1 MGALTPRDGEDRWK
15 SIAQF
20 DGKLFTVVWMWR
32 DDVMRIISMRRSH
45 EQEERKYRAAFGG

>member
-32 DDVMRIISMRRSH
+32 DDVMRIISMWRSH